1 MLKIV
6 LIVVVTALLA
16 FAAGVWTKSTVLAT
30 GTATLGPATLSPSE
44 MQLRVNPQDLPIQRV
59 DNYN

>member
-6 LIVVVTALLA
+6 LVVVVTALLA

-30 GTATLGPATLSPSE
+30 GAATPGAATLSPSE
-44 MQLRVNPQDLPIQRV
+44 MHLRVNPQDLPIQRV
-59 DNYN
+59 DDYN

>member
-30 GTATLGPATLSPSE
+30 GAATPGAATLSPSE
-44 MQLRVNPQDLPIQRV
+44 MHLRVNPQDLPIQRV
-59 DNYN
+59 DDYN

>member
-1 MLKIV
+1 MPKIV

-30 GTATLGPATLSPSE
+30 GAATPGAATLSPSE
-44 MQLRVNPQDLPIQRV
+44 MHLRVKPQDLPIQRV
-59 DNYN
+59 DDYN

>member
-1 MLKIV
+1 MLKMI
-6 LIVVVTALLA
+6 LIAVVIAVLA

-30 GTATLGPATLSPSE
+30 GVATPDPSTLSPSD
-44 MQLRVNPQDLPIQRV
+44 MHLRVNPQDLPVQRV

>member
-1 MLKIV
+1 MLKMI
-6 LIVVVTALLA
+6 LVVVATAILA

-30 GTATLGPATLSPSE
+30 GALAPAPATLSPAE
-44 MQLRVNPQDLPIQRV
+44 MHLKVQPSDLPLQQV

>member
-1 MLKIV
+1 MLKMI

-30 GTATLGPATLSPSE
+30 GAATSDPATLSPSE
-44 MQLRVNPQDLPIQRV
+44 MHLRVNPQDLPIQRV
-59 DNYN
+59 DDYN

>member
-6 LIVVVTALLA
+6 LVVVVTALLA

-30 GTATLGPATLSPSE
+30 GAATLGPATLSPSE
-44 MQLRVNPQDLPIQRV
+44 MHLRVNPQDLPIQRV
-59 DNYN
+59 DDYN

>member
-1 MLKIV
+1 MPKTV

-30 GTATLGPATLSPSE
+30 GAATPGAATLSPSE
-44 MQLRVNPQDLPIQRV
+44 MHLRVNPQDLPIQRV
-59 DNYN
+59 DDYN

>member
-1 MLKIV
+1 MLKMI
-6 LIVVVTALLA
+6 LVVVATAILA

-30 GTATLGPATLSPSE
+30 SALAPAPATLSPAE
-44 MQLRVNPQDLPIQRV
+44 MHLKVQPSDLPVQQV

>member
-1 MLKIV
+1 MLKMI
-6 LIVVVTALLA
+6 LIVIVITVLA

-30 GTATLGPATLSPSE
+30 SAVTPGPATVSPSE
-44 MQLRVNPQDLPIQRV
+44 MHLRVNPQDLPLQRV

>member
-6 LIVVVTALLA
+6 LIVVATAVLA

-30 GTATLGPATLSPSE
+30 SAVTPNPSTLSPSE
-44 MQLRVNPQDLPIQRV
+44 MHLKVNPRDLPIQRV